1 MGSNQGSLMTDD
13 QENYEER
20 AAIMEYE
27 GGLTRDQAEREARRI
42 VYGYKE

>member
-1 MGSNQGSLMTDD
+1 MTDD
-13 QENYEER
+13 QEAYEDR

-42 VYGYKE
+42 VYGEDEKC